1 MLLYGIYSWGHWENP
16 MKILLDIRRL
26 LVFNLQII
34 GVKFLHGMAVTDYHV
49 SLIPK
54 ECAVEHVI
62 GWISKYLLAFSQA
75 MVIFPKKKIC
85 VFAFTKKKI
94 CVFAFIYTFASYIG
108 KMTYF

>member
-1 MLLYGIYSWGHWENP
+1 MGSIHGALGKSDEDIAGHTEVVGIH
-16 MKILLDIRRL
+16 
-26 LVFNLQII
+26 LQII
-34 GVKFLHGMAVTDYHV
+34 GVKFLHSIAVTDYHV

>member
-1 MLLYGIYSWGHWENP
+1 MGSIHGALGKSDEDIAGHTEGVGIH
-16 MKILLDIRRL
+16 
-26 LVFNLQII
+26 LQII
-34 GVKFLHGMAVTDYHV
+34 GVKFLHSIAVTDYHV

-85 VFAFTKKKI
+85 VFAF
-94 CVFAFIYTFASYIG
+94 IYTFASYIG

>member
-1 MLLYGIYSWGHWENP
+1 
-16 MKILLDIRRL
+16 
-26 LVFNLQII
+26 
-34 GVKFLHGMAVTDYHV
+34 MAVTDYHV

-94 CVFAFIYTFASYIG
+94 CVFAFTKKKICVFAFIYTFASYIG

>member
-1 MLLYGIYSWGHWENP
+1 
-16 MKILLDIRRL
+16 
-26 LVFNLQII
+26 
-34 GVKFLHGMAVTDYHV
+34 MAVTDYHV

-94 CVFAFIYTFASYIG
+94 CVFAFIYTFISYDHISQE
-108 KMTYF
+108 KSLNLYFYLYICKLHRLNSLFLNLVV